1 MAIELAKAYVQIVP
15 STEGIEGSLT
25 SAMSGA
31 GEKAGEAGGKG
42 IASGFGK
49 VAGGIGKAATTAIA
63 AAGAAATTAAAGI
76 IKGSSELAEFG
87 DNIDKM
93 SQKMGISAEAYQE
106 WDAVMQHSGTSID
119 SMSRA
124 FTTLSK
130 NVENGSDAFDKLG
143 LSQEEVAKMSKED
156 LFGAVIE
163 GLQDMEEGTERTVLA
178 QELLGGAARELGPLL
193 NTSASETQ
201 AMKDRV
207 HELGGVLSNEAVK
220 NAAAFQ
226 DNLQDLQTS
235 ISGMKNS
242 ILQQALPGLNQLMQ
256 GFTGLITGQEGASE
270 AIGQGF
276 QTLLTD
282 IGSIAEQLASTVSEL
297 FPVLM
302 QVIVDNLPSI
312 IETGIGIIMDL
323 ATAIIDALPT
333 IIQGI
338 CDMLP
343 TIIPQV
349 ITAIVDLFLMI
360 VDHLD
365 EILTPITEAFP
376 DIINSLTDALIE
388 NLPQII
394 AGIIMLVVQIIRQLP
409 GILKGIWET
418 ITHFFSKVWQEWIG
432 PVFQA
437 VGQWFSNLFQNAWQ
451 GVQNVFAN
459 VGQFFSG
466 VWQRIQGAFA
476 AVGGWFSQIFQGAWR
491 GIQNAFSAVGS
502 FFSGIWQRIQG
513 AFSTVGGWFGRVF
526 SGVWEA
532 IKRPFKAVGEW
543 FSGVFERIKDVIKA
557 PINWIIRGINK
568 LIEGLNRISF
578 DTPDWIPIIGGRHF
592 GFNIGYINELATGGV
607 LEKGQ
612 MGLLEGSGAEAVVPL
627 EKNTG
632 WIRRVAEEMQG
643 EGPDAYMIDTEEI
656 MREIRG
662 IKVYLDGRTVVGG
675 IATGMDQALGNNQ
688 IMAGR
693 MVATT

>member
-42 IASGFGK
+42 IATGFGK

-276 QTLLTD
+276 QTLLANIGD
-282 IGSIAEQLASTVSEL
+282 IAQKVAGIVSEL
-297 FPVLM
+297 FPTLM

-323 ATAIIDALPT
+323 ATAIIEALPT
-333 IIQGI
+333 IVQGI

-343 TIIPQV
+343 TVIPQIV
-349 ITAIVDLFLMI
+349 TAIVDLFLLI

-365 EILTPITEAFP
+365 EILTPIVEAMP

-388 NLPQII
+388 NLPRII
-394 AGIIMLVVQIIRQLP
+394 AGIIKLIAQIIIQLP

-418 ITHFFSKVWQEWIG
+418 ITHFFGKVWQEWIG
-432 PVFQA
+432 PAAQVV
-437 VGQWFSNLFQNAWQ
+437 VGWFRQLWEN
-451 GVQNVFAN
+451 
-459 VGQFFSG
+459 
-466 VWQRIQGAFA
+466 IKGAFA
-476 AVGGWFSQIFQGAWR
+476 AVGQWFDQIFQGAWN
-491 GIQNAFSAVGS
+491 GIKSAFSAVGS
-502 FFSGIWQRIQG
+502 FFSGIWSKIKG
-513 AFSTVGGWFGRVF
+513 AFSTVGSWFAGIF
-526 SGVWEA
+526 SRAWEG
-532 IKRPFKAVGEW
+532 IKRPFQAAGEW
-543 FSGVFERIKDVIKA
+543 FRGVFDRIRDVIRA
-557 PINWIIRGINK
+557 PINFVIRGLNA
-568 LIEGLNRISF
+568 LISGLNRISF
-578 DTPDWIPIIGGRHF
+578 SIPAWVPVIGGKTF
-592 GFNIGYINELATGGV
+592 GFNIGYINELAQGGV

-612 MGLLEGSGAEAVVPL
+612 MGFLEGTGAEAVVPL

-632 WIRRVAEEMQG
+632 WIRRVAEEMRSA
-643 EGPDAYMIDTEEI
+643 GPEAYETDTEDLVDA
-656 MREIRG
+656 MRHMRIW
-662 IKVYLDGRTVVGG
+662 LDGKIVAGG
-675 IATGMDQALGNNQ
+675 ITTQMDQNLGNNQ
-688 IMAGR
+688 VMAGR
-693 MVATT
+693 MVARA